1 MGWSMFVFLV
11 KWVYRRRKMTCK
23 FHQFVPILVLL
34 GSIMPIDTS
43 AHAGFHENM
52 QRLDEEIAAHP
63 KNAELYF
70 KRGENYRNHSKWDLA
85 EADYQQA
92 LAHTNAFPEVA
103 LAQGRMAFTRRLFK
117 ESDIYTASFLKAEA
131 GDWRGL
137 LLRARSHAAQDR
149 FDAGIEDFE
158 ASIAANERP
167 APGHFLELARTR
179 VSKGD
184 VDAAL
189 DGLEAARKQIGHV
202 PTLYLEGLNIA
213 ENAEMPERAL
223 AILDELET
231 HIQTNPAWLV
241 QRGKLLVSVEKN
253 AQAEQAFRDAKD
265 KISKL
270 PARRRNVL
278 AQKLLMKEIDERLTA
293 LEQSKSPLNTP

>member
-1 MGWSMFVFLV
+1 
-11 KWVYRRRKMTCK
+11 MTCK
-23 FHQFVPILVLL
+23 PFHFATILLLLSSVL
-34 GSIMPIDTS
+34 IIDTS

-52 QRLDEEIAAHP
+52 DRLNEEIAAQP

-70 KRGENYRNHSKWDLA
+70 KRGENYRNHGKWDLA

-92 LAHTNAFPEVA
+92 LSHTNAFAEVA

-117 ESDIYTASFLKAEA
+117 ESDGYTATFLDQEK

-137 LLRARSHAAQDR
+137 LLRARSHAAQER
-149 FDAGIEDFE
+149 FDPGIADFE

-189 DGLEAARKQIGHV
+189 KGLEAGRKQIGPV
-202 PTLYLEGLNIA
+202 PTLYLEGLKIA
-213 ENAEMPERAL
+213 EQAEMPARAL
-223 AILDELET
+223 NILDELET
-231 HIQTNPAWLV
+231 HIPTNPAWLV
-241 QRGKLLVSVEKN
+241 QRGKLLQKMEKS
-253 AQAEQAFRDAKD
+253 AAARQAFRDAKD

-270 PARRRNVL
+270 PTRRRNVL
-278 AQKLLMKEIDERLTA
+278 AQKLLLKEINDHLTN
-293 LEQSKSPLNTP
+293 LEQTKSLPETP

>member
-1 MGWSMFVFLV
+1 M
-11 KWVYRRRKMTCK
+11 
-23 FHQFVPILVLL
+23 LL
-34 GSIMPIDTS
+34 SSIMVIDTS

-52 QRLDEEIAAHP
+52 ERLNEEIAAQP

-70 KRGENYRNHSKWDLA
+70 KRGENYRNHGKWDLA

-92 LAHTNAFPEVA
+92 LTHTNAFAEVA

-117 ESDIYTASFLKAEA
+117 EADGYTDTFLKAET

-137 LLRARSHAAQDR
+137 LLRARSHAAQER
-149 FDAGIEDFE
+149 FDAGITDFE

-189 DGLEAARKQIGHV
+189 NGLAAARTQIGPV
-202 PTLYLEGLNIA
+202 PTLYLEGLKIA
-213 ENAEMPERAL
+213 EQAEMPERAL
-223 AILDELET
+223 NILDELET
-231 HIQTNPAWLV
+231 HIPTNPAWLV
-241 QRGKLLVSVEKN
+241 QRGKLLVKMEKS
-253 AQAEQAFRDAKD
+253 AAAEQAFRDAKD
-265 KISKL
+265 NISKL

-278 AQKLLMKEIDERLTA
+278 AQKLLMKEINDHLTD
-293 LEQSKSPLNTP
+293 LKQSESLPETP